1 MKRGISP
8 LISTVLIIGIVIVVV
23 AVIIVWGTDLLKS
36 NIEETTALKDVEFQA
51 IQGTKIYVTSVE
63 RQAENSFDL
72 NIENKGQNNIKGVV
86 LTIKTGDGI
95 KTGKFYFTN
104 EITPFHIET
113 AEIYFGGEVI
123 CNVGWFTVYPI
134 VEIAGREKVADNAK
148 LTIKGS
154 SLIPC

>member
-8 LISTVLIIGIVIVVV
+8 LISTVLIVGLVIVVV
-23 AVIIVWGTDLLKS
+23 ALIIVWGTDLLRS
-36 NIEETTALKDVEFQA
+36 NIEETTILRDIEFQA
-51 IQGTKIYVTSVE
+51 VQGTKIYITSVE
-63 RQAENSFDL
+63 RQTASSFEL
-72 NIENKGQNNIKGVV
+72 NVENKGQNNIKGVV
-86 LTIKTGDGI
+86 LTAKTGDGV

-104 EITPFHIET
+104 ELTPFHVET
-113 AEIYFGGEVI
+113 AEIYFGGELI

-154 SLIPC
+154 SLTPC